1 MNNVNI
7 STTMKSKIILIIPLL
22 LIIIVLNCGQGIEY
36 AGDGRIER
44 GFVIYPTFRV
54 IYSEILIGSHTAKT
68 YSFKGLP
75 PDKLILRL
83 ALRKDPRQ
91 PELTQKAID
100 QIWQE
105 LEASNAIMKL
115 NISVNGDDQLSVGP
129 APLIKTWTLAA
140 YGRKYYFWRK
150 QFNDMLLENN
160 REYEL
165 RIDIKAEKTLSS
177 SIYLV
182 PILEGGG
189 FGKGDIYNP

>member
-1 MNNVNI
+1 MR
-7 STTMKSKIILIIPLL
+7 SKRILIIPLL
-22 LIIIVLNCGQGIEY
+22 LIIIILNCGQGIEY
-36 AGDGRIER
+36 AGDGQIER
-44 GFVIYPTFRV
+44 GFLIYPTFRV
-54 IYSEILIGSHTAKT
+54 IFSEILISPQITKT

-83 ALRKDPRQ
+83 ALRKDPGQ
-91 PELTQKAID
+91 PELSKKEID

-105 LEASNAIMKL
+105 LETSNVIMKL
-115 NISVNGDDQLSVGP
+115 NISLNGNDQLSVGP
-129 APLIKTWTLAA
+129 ATLIKSWTFAA

-150 QFNDMLLENN
+150 QFNDMLLEKN
-160 REYEL
+160 RDYEL

-177 SIYLV
+177 RIYLV